1 MTELMQ
7 HMAEEIEKAFEH
19 EARSISGAELD
30 DRSEATNHTLR
41 TAWPVILRA
50 LRDANLIA

>member
-1 MTELMQ
+1 MTELLQ
-7 HMAEEIEKAFEH
+7 HMADAVEQALKD
-19 EARSISGAELD
+19 EAGSISGAELE